1 VGAFEACL
9 PACLPACF
17 LAYSVQR
24 ATFIMENTVMLC
36 CCVVVPLLLLLL
48 LLLLHLLL
56 LSCQSTQCLWFHI
69 NTVCSS
75 NVLFIYKYK

>member
-1 VGAFEACL
+1 
-9 PACLPACF
+9 
-17 LAYSVQR
+17 
-24 ATFIMENTVMLC
+24 MLC

-56 LSCQSTQCLWFHI
+56 LSCQSTQCLWFQI